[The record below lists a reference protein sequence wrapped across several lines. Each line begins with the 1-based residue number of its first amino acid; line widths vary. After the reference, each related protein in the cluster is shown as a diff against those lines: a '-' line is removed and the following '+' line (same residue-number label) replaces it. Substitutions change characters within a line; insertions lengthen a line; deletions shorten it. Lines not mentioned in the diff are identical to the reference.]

1 MTYNF
6 KNLENISL
14 NAIATCLNLAFSDYQ
29 VPLNLTDEQWEKV
42 FKNNAVDLKNSFGA
56 FYEGMMVGAI
66 INSCNMYNGYKAV
79 FDVATGV
86 IPAHR
91 KKGVFTNLFAYALDI
106 LKQEDIERYYL
117 EVLQGND
124 KAIKAYQKQGFMIER
139 EMLLFRSSASSATF
153 DTNLMI
159 SSLRDIAIKRLERC
173 IKVKPSYEH
182 CLHILKT
189 NIDGYAI
196 AYMHDHDEIDA
207 YCIYDIMNGRIMQMG
222 YADIDKLKNII
233 SYLLAK
239 YHSVTIKNVDS
250 SYQEIIKMLQ
260 DLGFETIVK
269 QYEMVRKL

>member
-6 KNLENISL
+6 NNLENISL
-14 NAIATCLNLAFSDYQ
+14 NTIATCLNLAFSDYQ

-56 FYEGMMVGAI
+56 FYEGIMVGAI

-91 KKGVFTNLFAYALDI
+91 KKGVFSNLFAYALDI

-159 SSLRDIAIKRLERC
+159 SSLRDLAIKRLERC

>member
-6 KNLENISL
+6 KNLENIPL

-56 FYEGMMVGAI
+56 FYEGMLVGAI

-159 SSLRDIAIKRLERC
+159 SSLRDLAIKRLERC

>member
-6 KNLENISL
+6 NNLENISL
-14 NAIATCLNLAFSDYQ
+14 NTIATCLNLAFSDYQ

-159 SSLRDIAIKRLERC
+159 SSLRDLAIKRLERC

>member
-6 KNLENISL
+6 KNLENIPL

-42 FKNNAVDLKNSFGA
+42 FKNNAADLKNSFGA
-56 FYEGMMVGAI
+56 FYEGMLVGAI

-91 KKGVFTNLFAYALDI
+91 KKGVFSNLFAYALDI

-159 SSLRDIAIKRLERC
+159 SSLRDLAIKRLERC

>member
-6 KNLENISL
+6 KNLENIPL

-91 KKGVFTNLFAYALDI
+91 KKGVFSNLFAYALDI

-159 SSLRDIAIKRLERC
+159 SSLRDLAIKRLERC

>member
-6 KNLENISL
+6 KNLENIPL

-42 FKNNAVDLKNSFGA
+42 FKNNAADLKNSFGA
-56 FYEGMMVGAI
+56 FYEGMLVGAI

-159 SSLRDIAIKRLERC
+159 SSLRDLAIKRLERC